1 MKRVPLAVLNLL
13 HDRTRLLVAIAG
25 VAFAVLLIF
34 MNLGFLGALLKTT
47 TNFYEQFNGDIFL
60 MSPQSLEISSTEPF
74 PRERLYQIA
83 GIEGVE
89 RVMPLYS
96 DYSLWKNPE
105 TGISRAMF
113 VYGYNLQDP
122 MFLMPEVNSP
132 EGLRILRQPNTVFI
146 DRLSRPEF
154 GPQTTGLETEADR
167 RQVKIGGQYSLGGG
181 FAADGTLLMSDQNFR
196 RYFAPRPLTQI
207 NLGVVLLEPGTDPQK
222 MKETMR
228 SLLPADVNLFTKA
241 EIVEHD
247 STYWLQA
254 TSIGF
259 IFGLGV
265 LVSFIVGT
273 VIVYQILYTDIRDHL
288 REYATLKAMG
298 YSSWFLFKVVLQEA
312 VVLAL
317 MGYVPGF
324 IAALGLYTITVS
336 ATAGA
341 LPVEMTLF
349 RVVFVLVLTLLM
361 CALSGLISV
370 RKAMTADPAEVF
382 A

>member
-1 MKRVPLAVLNLL
+1 MKRVPLSVLNLL

-34 MNLGFLGALLKTT
+34 MNLGFLGALLSTT
-47 TNFYEQFNGDIFL
+47 TNFFEQFNGDIFL

-74 PRERLYQIA
+74 PRTRLNQVA
-83 GIEGVE
+83 GIEGVQ

-96 DYSLWKNPE
+96 DYALWKNPE
-105 TGISRAMF
+105 TGLSRAMF

-122 MFLMPEVNSP
+122 VFLMPEVNTP
-132 EGLRILRQPNTVFI
+132 EGIRILQQPNTVFI

-154 GPQTTGLETEADR
+154 GPQTTGLETESDR
-167 RQVKIGGQYSLGGG
+167 RRVTIGGQYSLGGG

-196 RYFAPRPLTQI
+196 RYFAPRPLTQV
-207 NLGVVLLEPGTDPQK
+207 NLGVVLLEPGVNPQK
-222 MKETMR
+222 MKESMR
-228 SLLPADVNLFTKA
+228 ALLPADVNIFTKA
-241 EIVEHD
+241 EIIEHD

-265 LVSFIVGT
+265 LVSFVVGT

-298 YSSWFLFKVVLQEA
+298 YSSWYLFKVVLQEA
-312 VVLAL
+312 VLLAV
-317 MGYVPGF
+317 MGYVPGL
-324 IAALGLYTITVS
+324 IVSLGLYAMTVN
-336 ATAGA
+336 ATDGA
-341 LPVEMTLF
+341 LPMQMTLF
-349 RVVFVLVLTLLM
+349 RVGFVLTLALLM
-361 CALSGLISV
+361 CSLSGLISV
-370 RKAMTADPAEVF
+370 RRAMTADPAEVF